1 MKEMT
6 PSEIVMELDKYII
19 GQDNAKRS
27 VAIALRNR
35 YRRKNVADA
44 LREDIIPKNI
54 IMIGPTGVGKTEI
67 ARRLAKLVNAPFVK
81 VEATKFT
88 EVGYVGRDVDSI
100 IRDLVEN
107 AVAIVKADRLAVVKK
122 KAEKNAENRL
132 VNALIIQGYGKDMEE
147 PEELLTQNEQNARR
161 RKYIRRLLASGEL
174 DKETLE
180 IEVEETPGAVML
192 GGMDDMGMNLG
203 DVLGSMMP
211 TKMKKRR
218 VTTKE
223 ALRIFTQEESAKL
236 IDMDE
241 VSAEAIDRAEQMGIV
256 FLDEID
262 KIAVSDTKNGV
273 DVSRGGVQRDILPL
287 VEGATV
293 NTKHGP
299 CRTDH
304 ILFIAAGAF
313 HVAKPSDLMPELQ
326 GRFPIRVELDS
337 LKKDDYRLI
346 LKEPENSL
354 LKQYAELLKAD
365 GVYIEFTDDGID
377 AMADIADEANH
388 QSENIGARRLHTIME
403 KVLEDLLFSAP
414 DLMRGNVTVDS
425 SYVNEKMSGILK
437 RDDLSKYIL

>member
-132 VNALIIQGYGKDMEE
+132 VNALMIQGYGKDMEE